1 MYENSVD
8 SNSKKNF
15 DLNTQENTDEMT
27 SSLDYLNLNLM
38 KSQSEELSH
47 KNMLNFHDIGIKLFP
62 GAFGYNKKQSYEQN
76 NVNLGDN
83 KNNSFGEENKVNSEN
98 CRTKYNLEC
107 NNYLCKTNISN
118 CKKEQKNGLALAFD
132 YYSSFLEDKI
142 K

>member
-1 MYENSVD
+1 MHEHSAD

-15 DLNTQENTDEMT
+15 DLNTQENTEEMT
-27 SSLDYLNLNLM
+27 LSLENLNLNLM

-47 KNMLNFHDIGIKLFP
+47 KDMLNFHDIGIKLFP
-62 GAFGYNKKQSYEQN
+62 GAFRYNKKQSYEQN

-98 CRTKYNLEC
+98 CMTKYNLEC
-107 NNYLCKTNISN
+107 NNYLCKTNVSN